1 MPYSAANRDIEHFI
15 TQKPSQKWP
24 DVKAFPVHDASFPV
38 HDAAH
43 DAFMTLPYH
52 TSTRKVSKTS
62 DEVQQKKERSNMNIH
77 EHCGVMSPVNNSSQ
91 PYTQH
96 AGHGLG
102 ETPPLEPPAR
112 QRGLAEN
119 AWRRLHHW
127 VRANTLTPSWLPAC
141 LSHPALGYLA
151 AVMLEVIAVALT
163 LLLMMGMPAFSLLGL
178 LVILGVVLVALNW
191 GGGPSLLATLV
202 GVALLEYVFF
212 PLQFAWPITRVDE
225 TVSVGLILVVGILIS
240 LVAGHMA
247 RAESQ
252 ARQEAEAQAAQLRT
266 IFETLV
272 DGIFVS
278 DQQGHIIQHNS
289 AARTLLD
296 LDQAPNFTSWSVAEW
311 ATQLAVCDAQS
322 RPLAVEQAP
331 PSRNLRG
338 EVLTGESAPE
348 VWARTLDGR
357 KVLLS
362 ITGAPTRNRQGQ
374 ITGAV
379 WLARDVTERRRLEL
393 YTQEALD
400 ALLAMAEGLVQAP
413 EAAEPANSTSV
424 RRPLPATDPAL
435 PAAVQR
441 LAALTRSVLE
451 CQYVSM
457 VAVEPG
463 TGALTPITVVGL
475 VPEDEQQWWAI
486 WDEHAS
492 LGQYLQP
499 SLVATLQ
506 AGEPVFLDHT
516 PSPLSIWHGPFPAHM
531 SLLVPMQIGET
542 LVGMLRLDDGAKGKA
557 SLSPNKVAAT
567 RVIARLGA
575 LVLEH
580 ERLLRERA
588 EAQANELALREA
600 QAQMDTFLAIAG
612 HELKTP
618 LTCIKL
624 NLQFTRRHLEK
635 LVRKDSGMPEELCK
649 KVTLTLQEFA
659 HTGHQV
665 AQLERLVNDVLDV
678 SRVQAGM
685 LDLHLEPTDLGTIVR
700 EAVGAQRQAA
710 PARTILLQL
719 PAAQP
724 VPVYADAGRLGQVV
738 TNYLTNAL
746 KYSPAEQPVVV
757 GLDVA
762 DQEARVWVRDQG
774 PGLPPEEQ
782 ARIWERFHQVKGI
795 AVQNDAGIGLGL
807 GLHICRTIIERH
819 QGQVGVESA
828 PGQGSTFW
836 FTLPLVPTKQA

>member
-1 MPYSAANRDIEHFI
+1 M
-15 TQKPSQKWP
+15 
-24 DVKAFPVHDASFPV
+24 
-38 HDAAH
+38 
-43 DAFMTLPYH
+43 
-52 TSTRKVSKTS
+52 
-62 DEVQQKKERSNMNIH
+62 
-77 EHCGVMSPVNNSSQ
+77 GPVNNRSQ
-91 PYTQH
+91 PHAQY
-96 AGHGLG
+96 AGHGPG
-102 ETPPLEPPAR
+102 ETNPLEPPAR
-112 QRGLAEN
+112 QRRLAGN

-127 VRANTLTPSWLPAC
+127 VRANTFAPSWLPAP
-141 LSHPALGYLA
+141 LRHPALGYLA

-202 GVALLEYVFF
+202 GMALLGYAVF
-212 PLQFAWPITRVDE
+212 PPQLVWSVTRVDE
-225 TVSVGLILVVGILIS
+225 MVSVGLVLVVGTLIS
-240 LVAGHMA
+240 LVAGHVA
-247 RAESQ
+247 RTANQ
-252 ARQEAEAQAAQLRT
+252 ARQEAEARATMLRT

-272 DGIFVS
+272 DGLFVC
-278 DQQGHIIQHNS
+278 DQQGRIIQQNS
-289 AARTLLD
+289 AARTLLG
-296 LDQAPNFTSWSVAEW
+296 LDQAPNFTSWSLAERVA
-311 ATQLAVCDAQS
+311 QLAPRDTQG
-322 RPLAVEQAP
+322 RPLAVEQTP
-331 PSRNLRG
+331 PSRHLRG
-338 EVLTGESAPE
+338 EVLTGEAPQE
-348 VWARTLDGR
+348 VWMRTLDGR

-362 ITGAPTRNRQGQ
+362 ITGAPLRNRQGQ

-379 WLARDVTERRRLEL
+379 WLARDVTERRRLEQ

-400 ALLAMAEGLVQAP
+400 ALLAMAEALVQTP
-413 EAAEPANSTSV
+413 EAAEPANSISV
-424 RRPLPATDPAL
+424 RRPLPGTDPGL
-435 PAAVQR
+435 QAAAQR

-451 CQYVSM
+451 CQHVSM
-457 VAVEPG
+457 AAVEPV

-475 VPEDEQQWWAI
+475 SPEDEQQWWAS
-486 WDEHAS
+486 WEHAC

-499 SLVATLQ
+499 SLVAAMQ
-506 AGEPVFLDHT
+506 AGEPVLLDHT
-516 PSPLSIWHGPFPAHM
+516 SSPLPIWQGSSPARM

-542 LVGMLRLDDGAKGKA
+542 LVGMLRLDAGVQVKA
-557 SLSPNKVAAT
+557 SLSNKLAAT
-567 RVIARLGA
+567 RSIARLGA

-624 NLQFTRRHLEK
+624 NLQFTQRRLEK
-635 LVRKDSGMPEELCK
+635 LVRKDAGMPEELCTK
-649 KVTLTLQEFA
+649 AALTLQEFA

-678 SRVQAGM
+678 SRVRAGM
-685 LDLHLEPTDLGTIVR
+685 LDLHLESIDLGMIVR
-700 EAVGAQRQAA
+700 TAVGEQRQAA
-710 PARTILLQL
+710 PTRTLLLQL

-724 VPVYADAGRLGQVV
+724 VPVYADACRLGQVV

-746 KYSPAEQPVVV
+746 KYAPAEQPVVV

-762 DQEARVWVRDQG
+762 GQEARVWVRDQG
-774 PGLPPEEQ
+774 PGLPLEEQ
-782 ARIWERFHQVKGI
+782 ARIWERFHRVKGI
-795 AVQNDAGIGLGL
+795 EVQSDAGVGLGL

-836 FTLPLVPTKQA
+836 FTLPLAPTRQA